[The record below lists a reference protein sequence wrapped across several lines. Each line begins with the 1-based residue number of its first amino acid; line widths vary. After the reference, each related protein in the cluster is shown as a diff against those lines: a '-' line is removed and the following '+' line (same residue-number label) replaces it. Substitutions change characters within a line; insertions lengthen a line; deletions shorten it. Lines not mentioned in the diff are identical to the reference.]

1 MTVTLREIN
10 HSNWKKCIRL
20 NPGKDQAHFVAPNTY
35 SLVEAAYEPNC
46 FPLAIYTG
54 EEMVGFVMYNFNDDD
69 HNWWIC
75 RLMIDEKE
83 QGKGYGRAGLR
94 EAIKLLAAKPDCSQ
108 IVITWEPENLKG
120 EKLYLSEGFIK
131 TGKIIEEEVVGRLY
145 LNKA

>member
-1 MTVTLREIN
+1 MAVTLGEIN
-10 HSNWKKCIRL
+10 QSNWKKCIWL

-69 HNWWIC
+69 YNWWIC

-131 TGKIIEEEVVGRLY
+131 TGEIIEEEVVGRLY